1 MKCVHKIHAESKL
14 TYSYEHGVL
23 VIGVNQENNAII
35 LSGIKEDIKN
45 YISIPVKNTS
55 WNFNDEE

>member
-1 MKCVHKIHAESKL
+1 
-14 TYSYEHGVL
+14 

-55 WNFNDEE
+55 WNFNDEDPALTDNIFKLITLLDIIIQQN